1 MEITAPPPPGPA
13 PDPVREMWATA
24 AAGWEEHAGYVD
36 ERGAAVTEAMLRGTA
51 PAPGDR
57 VLELACGPGGVGLAA
72 AERVGPTGDVVLS
85 DLVEEMTRVAAA
97 RAAAA
102 GAHNVEV
109 RLRDLTAID
118 EPDGAYDVVVCREG
132 LMLAPDPAVA
142 AAEMRR
148 VLRAGGR
155 LAVAVWGP
163 RARNP
168 WLGSLFDAVTAV
180 TGMPVPPPG
189 LPGPFSLADA
199 AELSSVL
206 TGAGFDDVRVEEVAE
221 PLDVPTFDDWWRT
234 VPALAGPLASVIA
247 SLPPDVADA
256 IRAHAAAAL
265 DEHTGPDGVHL
276 PGLALVGSARVR

>member
-1 MEITAPPPPGPA
+1 
-13 PDPVREMWATA
+13 
-24 AAGWEEHAGYVD
+24 
-36 ERGAAVTEAMLRGTA
+36 
-51 PAPGDR
+51 
-57 VLELACGPGGVGLAA
+57 
-72 AERVGPTGDVVLS
+72 
-85 DLVEEMTRVAAA
+85 MTRVAAA

-118 EPDGAYDVVVCREG
+118 EPDGAYDVVVCRGG

-163 RARNP
+163 RVRNP

-256 IRAHAAAAL
+256 IRAHATAAL